1 MRQQRFRRRRLE
13 RNEVAALLGTSAVR
27 VLVAVTALLSS
38 VVSTDVARAGTYVMR
53 NCDVPGHANS
63 LLGPWQTYE
72 MQPNAMFT
80 DACANGGGVVFSIVG
95 VPQMSG
101 GGWATLGLLKPA
113 SGPQSAITFVKA
125 VLWYAARLDGT
136 GAPINLSSIEIH
148 GDSTNRPGVSNG
160 PPGAENLVLEQQFDP
175 QQTVLYKVG
184 VVCGP
189 PFGQTCFPAAAAP
202 LQIRGMEV
210 TLNEDVQPLV
220 SPPSGTLL
228 EDGPQSGIRTLT
240 YSASDAQ
247 SGLARVDVMLDDTL
261 VASRDL
267 TPRCPAVDFTVCPA
281 AQDETLD
288 IDTRS
293 VPNGSHS
300 LTVRVRDAAGNE
312 RLVTGARP
320 VVVANPASPGSAPVY
335 TLTAN
340 FRGSSRSSLT
350 VPYGRRV
357 SLRGR
362 LTGLHPTPAGT
373 EIEVLERVDRRG
385 ARELSAGRVSTTADG
400 SFSYALRTD
409 RASRTVRLAYRPAVG
424 VESVSRSLKL
434 RIRAGSSLHAS
445 LRGRVIHFGGRVR
458 SGPIPEGGLRIRM
471 EGRAPGSAWTSFANL
486 RTTRK
491 GGFSGTYRLPI
502 RRPGVKLRIRAFV
515 LTKDGYPYLSS
526 RSGVVTLRVR

>member
-1 MRQQRFRRRRLE
+1 MLRKSVRRRRLE
-13 RNEVAALLGTSAVR
+13 GDEAPASGRARATA
-27 VLVAVTALLSS
+27 VLVVVTVLLPSAIG
-38 VVSTDVARAGTYVMR
+38 TDVAGAGTYVMR

-63 LLGPWQTYE
+63 LLGPWTTFE
-72 MQPNAMFT
+72 MQPNAVFT
-80 DACANGGGVVFSIVG
+80 DACANGGGVFFSIVG

-101 GGWATLGLLKPA
+101 GGWATLGLPKPA

-125 VLWYAARLDGT
+125 VVWYAARLAGT
-136 GAPINLSSIEIH
+136 GAPINLSSLEIH
-148 GDSTNRPGVSNG
+148 GDDTNRPGVSNG

-175 QQTVLYKVG
+175 QQTVLYKLG

-189 PFGQTCFPAAAAP
+189 PFGQTCFPTAAAP

-220 SPPSGTLL
+220 SPPNGTLL

-240 YSASDAQ
+240 YGASDPQ
-247 SGLARVDVMLDDTL
+247 SGLARVDVLLDDAV

-267 TPRCPAVDFTVCPA
+267 TPGCPAFDFTVCPA
-281 AQDETLD
+281 SQEETLQ

-335 TLTAN
+335 TITAN

-350 VPYGRRV
+350 VPYGRPV

-362 LTGLHPTPAGT
+362 LSGSQPSPAGT
-373 EIEVLERVDRRG
+373 EIEVLERVDRRS
-385 ARELSAGRVSTTADG
+385 AKEFRAGRVSTTADG
-400 SFSYALRTD
+400 SFSYVLRTD
-409 RASRTVRLAYRPAVG
+409 RASRTVRLAYRPPVG

-458 SGPIPEGGLRIRM
+458 SGPIPEGGLRVRM

-526 RSGVVTLRVR
+526 RSGAVTLRVR